1 MKMTSESI
9 PEVTINYGSESEPLR
24 GYRKAACESRTTK
37 RNKTVCVFA
46 FFLNKKKE
54 KKDINNN
61 EEFDPGSG

>member
-46 FFLNKKKE
+46 FFE
-54 KKDINNN
+54 
-61 EEFDPGSG
+61 

>member
-46 FFLNKKKE
+46 FFEIRKKK
-54 KKDINNN
+54 KKI
-61 EEFDPGSG
+61 

>member
-1 MKMTSESI
+1 MTSESI

-46 FFLNKKKE
+46 FFEIRKK